1 MFHLIEV
8 IGTMAF
14 AMSGALTAMHK
25 KLDPFGIF
33 IIAFATAVGGG
44 DFARHYDWE
53 DAGGLDA

>member
-1 MFHLIEV
+1 
-8 IGTMAF
+8 MAF